1 MAVKYLDNA
10 RSDGTIFGQS
20 SADLIGF
27 YGLSAGVAQPAL
39 SAFPAVA
46 TTAGINSSISSSCFG
61 FTSGQCAAII
71 ALVNGLRAQQ
81 VTLGLGA
88 T

>member
-1 MAVKYLDNA
+1 MSQIRYLDDG
-10 RSDGTIFGQS
+10 RSDGTVLGQS
-20 SADLIGF
+20 ATALISF
-27 YGLSAGVAQPAL
+27 YNKTPTAQPAL

-46 TTAGINSSISSSCFG
+46 TTAAASATSSAAVYG
-61 FTSGQCAAII
+61 FTSAQANAII